1 MHIMH
6 KPATILGKSFLGV
19 HYVVEIGKVLMF
31 VAEVKKKIMAQMPLS
46 LCMWYKFTS
55 VMVGA
60 LSDTFSNLNAIY
72 RLRTASQGYDYST
85 FKLHAC
91 IAGPVRDKV
100 NVHS

>member
-31 VAEVKKKIMAQMPLS
+31 VAEVKKKSWLRCLS
-46 LCMWYKFTS
+46 LCVWYKFTS
-55 VMVGA
+55 GMVGA
-60 LSDTFSNLNAIY
+60 LSETFSNLNAIY
-72 RLRTASQGYDYST
+72 RMRTASQGYDYST
-85 FKLHAC
+85 FKLHVR

-100 NVHS
+100 NMHS

>member
-1 MHIMH
+1 
-6 KPATILGKSFLGV
+6 
-19 HYVVEIGKVLMF
+19 
-31 VAEVKKKIMAQMPLS
+31 
-46 LCMWYKFTS
+46 
-55 VMVGA
+55 MVGA

>member
-55 VMVGA
+55 
-60 LSDTFSNLNAIY
+60 
-72 RLRTASQGYDYST
+72 
-85 FKLHAC
+85 
-91 IAGPVRDKV
+91 GPVRDEV